1 MGLQQF
7 EQRLERLVEGAFA
20 KALKGELQPVELGRR
35 LTREMD
41 LQRSVAVRS
50 IVAPNSFEVLL
61 SAEDFD
67 RFGGFVE
74 VLAQELVDAGRE
86 HARAEKYSFVGPVE
100 VTIYRRTD
108 IPKSTFHI
116 TAAVIEGDDP
126 AIGTLILSNGRR
138 VDVGDEPVTIGRL
151 GDCTVVID
159 DPSASRRHAQI
170 HRDGDVAVLT
180 DLGSTNGTKLNGA
193 PVRQHRLSSGDLI
206 TIGTTAF
213 RFEAI

>member
-41 LQRSVAVRS
+41 LQRSVAVRG

-61 SAEDFD
+61 SADDFD
-67 RFGGFVE
+67 RFGGFVD
-74 VLAQELVDAGRE
+74 VLAQELVDAARE
-86 HARAEKYSFVGPVE
+86 HARSEKYTFVGPVE
-100 VTIYRRTD
+100 VTIYRRTN
-108 IPKSTFHI
+108 IAKSTFHV
-116 TAAVIEGDDP
+116 TAAVLEGDDP
-126 AIGTLILSNGRR
+126 AIGTLILPNGGRI
-138 VDVGDEPVTIGRL
+138 DVGDEPVTIGRL
-151 GDCTVVID
+151 ADCTIVID

-170 HRDGDVAVLT
+170 HRDGEAAILT

-193 PVRQHRLSSGDLI
+193 PVRQHRLNNGDLI
-206 TIGTTAF
+206 TIGTMAF